1 MATTTT
7 MTTRTTATVWGNTQ
21 ATATRPLALTAPAA
35 VAGPAAEIR
44 KRNNQFRFKMLE
56 AIEKLNEEEHMDE
69 HAYMV
74 LLNELKKLAD

>member
-1 MATTTT
+1 
-7 MTTRTTATVWGNTQ
+7 
-21 ATATRPLALTAPAA
+21 LTAPTTA
-35 VAGPAAEIR
+35 AGPAAAIR

-74 LLNELKKLAD
+74 LMKELKSLADC